1 MYGISVVSVRSD
13 LTGKTIMKT
22 QMGSYMLSTQLTIWD
37 SKNVQKNSIHF
48 LPKKT
53 LKVCLFLFTPTSKI
67 SSSRWML
74 LKLWKLWNYQKL
86 LTELGTCKLALLWKR
101 KDFLK
106 AWNGSLRQL
115 ATRNEPII
123 LLLLAL

>member
-53 LKVCLFLFTPTSKI
+53 LKMCLFLSTPTSKI
-67 SSSRWML
+67 SSSHWML
-74 LKLWKLWNYQKL
+74 LRLWKLWNFQKS
-86 LTELGTCKLALLWKR
+86 LTGHGTYKPALLWKK

-115 ATRNEPII
+115 AKRNEPTI